1 MLRLERRPNEGPYLV
16 ATGVPPQVFDEWSTY
31 DSAYHMFY
39 DHDSQSVFSFHD
51 PSPQHEAATMQFL
64 GAFQQGYIDLY
75 NSKSSTSII
84 STRGHLYMGGSSCL
98 PLRDG
103 STKEP
108 DAGVCIIRPGVGKPR
123 LARCFV
129 FECAYM
135 NEDEATLVSETL
147 RWADSGH
154 FSVSLKIQDVV
165 GWPLSPRLTFYT
177 ADRCGAVV
185 MRYIVPHDAVDPRPD
200 TNPSA
205 ATLEELEQA
214 FRNDDTPLDCPWAF
228 QHKLN
233 KVPEKAGKLEK
244 CYKMLGLPPKLS
256 KNISVF
262 ERLRAQQGEG
272 REYYFEESGDEGDDG
287 TSRPPLLEPE
297 EVKDGVLV
305 DGCCIPISI
314 SALYGDNPP
323 PSPLTPDD
331 QLLVDVFSIR
341 THVSYAVEDL
351 VMYTEQLRESV
362 EAVKK
367 GRD

>member
-1 MLRLERRPNEGPYLV
+1 
-16 ATGVPPQVFDEWSTY
+16 
-31 DSAYHMFY
+31 
-39 DHDSQSVFSFHD
+39 
-51 PSPQHEAATMQFL
+51 
-64 GAFQQGYIDLY
+64 
-75 NSKSSTSII
+75 
-84 STRGHLYMGGSSCL
+84 
-98 PLRDG
+98 
-103 STKEP
+103 
-108 DAGVCIIRPGVGKPR
+108 
-123 LARCFV
+123 
-129 FECAYM
+129 M

-147 RWADSGH
+147 RWADCGQ
-154 FSVSLKIQDVV
+154 FSVGLKIQDVV
-165 GWPLSPRLTFYT
+165 GWPTSPRLTFYI

-185 MRYIVPHDAVDPRPD
+185 TRYIVPHDAVDPRPD

-214 FRNDDTPLDCPWAF
+214 FRNGDTPLDCPWAF

-233 KVPEKAGKLEK
+233 KVPEEAGKLEK
-244 CYKMLGLPPKLS
+244 CCKMLGLPPKLS

-272 REYYFEESGDEGDDG
+272 REYYFEESGDEGDD
-287 TSRPPLLEPE
+287 
-297 EVKDGVLV
+297 
-305 DGCCIPISI
+305 
-314 SALYGDNPP
+314 ALYGDNPP

-367 GRD
+367 GGD